1 MAFTSFVEAF
11 LDGFTFPGV
20 FTRARRPGAP
30 TQVFAS
36 DEVEPIEAVKSLQLR
51 QLGPEKIAANAP
63 IESAVSRG
71 NGATLRFKDASA
83 GKAATDTESASAS
96 APKSRF

>member
-36 DEVEPIEAVKSLQLR
+36 DEVERLR
-51 QLGPEKIAANAP
+51 QQGQEEIAAKTA
-63 IESAVSRG
+63 IESAVAHGEAVARG
-71 NGATLRFKDASA
+71 NGAVRKFKDETA
-83 GKAATDTESASAS
+83 GKAPADAEAASS
-96 APKSRF
+96 STPKSRF